1 MLCSDTI
8 IQVGETR
15 TVEDCTIKVNDIIFD
30 HVSMTIT
37 APWDATYEQ
46 GINLGNTIT
55 IERTANEYIEITF
68 LANMSGTA
76 AKLNV
81 CYAKEIELGSLFCES
96 VPSGAEVYYKKE
108 YIEAYE
114 YMGTTTV
121 WIEDVPPG
129 ERYIKMTLDGYETHE
144 DSYEVEPGV
153 ITRVNVNLVPLVTTG
168 TLSCN
173 TTPSGA
179 NIYLN
184 DVYQG
189 LTNKTISNLEPGSYT
204 VKYTKEG
211 YEDYSVITTI
221 NAGVISYVT
230 TILQTEPEP
239 TGTLVCH
246 SSPSEAEIWIND
258 ANTGE
263 YTSKTFTDMP
273 LGRYKIELK
282 KAGYYSCADLYDIYE
297 GQITAVSCTLVEKI
311 TTGQINCSSS
321 PEGAEIYLNDVYSG
335 LTNLNIKDLAPGSYV
350 VRFELDGYETYET
363 TKIVEAGLT
372 EYVSK
377 VLVEITKPQC
387 IDYTT
392 QAECEAND
400 CYWWTSNNTCQ
411 SAPDGTTEYF
421 DIYVKPYSW
430 YEGKY
435 EEAVSEAL
443 TLVTD
448 LTGAMANYISSVTGY
463 EYTGLEIKED
473 VNKNVIIVR
482 IFLKDTSET
491 SLVAP
496 VIIAGAVGIIAGILI
511 YTIGYVTGTSDGGY
525 TKEEVVEIID
535 DASDTAVEACKERYP
550 NRLTDEIEA
559 KAYADC
565 VGGVDTTKVIADAD
579 VVDEDPTEAI
589 DIIDIEIDAIKDG
602 IDDGSIEPEDIDN
615 VVDENIR
622 APIDD
627 IVDDYK
633 EKAVDDNCVYDI
645 AGECIVTTGALQ
657 AAILVGAGILGLIVY
672 SAMKK

>member
-1 MLCSDTI
+1 MLCSDTL

-15 TVEDCTIKVNDIIFD
+15 TVEDCTIKVKSIIFD
-30 HVSMTIT
+30 NVSMDIT
-37 APWDATYEQ
+37 APWGTMYER

-55 IERTANEYIEITF
+55 VERTSNEYIEITF
-68 LANMSGTA
+68 LANMNNTA

-81 CYAKEIELGSLFCES
+81 CYAKEIELGSIYCES
-96 VPSGAEVYYKKE
+96 NPSGAKVYYKKE
-108 YIEAYE
+108 YIAAYE

-121 WIEDVPPG
+121 WLENVPPG

-144 DSYEVEPGV
+144 DSYVVEAGG
-153 ITRVNVNLVPLVTTG
+153 ITSVDINLVPLVSTG

-179 NIYLN
+179 SIYLN

-211 YEDYSVITTI
+211 YEDYSVTTTI
-221 NAGVISYVT
+221 SAGKTSYVT
-230 TILQTEPEP
+230 TILREEPEP
-239 TGTLVCH
+239 TGTLICH

-258 ANTGE
+258 VNTGE
-263 YTSKTFTDMP
+263 YTSKTFTDMT
-273 LGRYKIELK
+273 LGRYKVELK
-282 KAGYYSCADLYDIYE
+282 KAGYYSCADLYDIYA
-297 GQITAVSCTLVEKI
+297 QTITTVSCTLVEKI

-321 PEGAEIYLNDVYSG
+321 PEGASIYLNNVYSG

-350 VRFELDGYETYET
+350 VRFELDGYEAYET

-421 DIYVKPYSW
+421 DVYIKPYSW
-430 YEGKY
+430 YDGKY
-435 EEAVSEAL
+435 EEVVSE
-443 TLVTD
+443 TLEKVMD
-448 LTGAMANYISSVTGY
+448 LTGAVANYISSVTGY
-463 EYTGLEIKED
+463 EFKGIDILED
-473 VNKNVIIVR
+473 VNKNIITIRVY
-482 IFLKDTSET
+482 LKDTSET
-491 SLVAP
+491 ALVAP
-496 VIIAGAVGIIAGILI
+496 IIIAGIVGIITGILI
-511 YTIGYVTGTSDGGY
+511 YTIGYVTGTSNGGY

-535 DASDTAVEACKERYP
+535 DASDMAVEACKERYP
-550 NRLTDEIEA
+550 NRLTDEIDA

-579 VVDEDPTEAI
+579 IVDEDPTEAV
-589 DIIDIEIDAIKDG
+589 DIIDTEIDAIKDG
-602 IDDGSIEPEDIDN
+602 INDGSIEPKDIDN

-633 EKAVDDNCVYDI
+633 DIAVDDNCVYDI

-657 AAILVGAGILGLIVY
+657 AAILVGAGILGLIAY
-672 SAMKK
+672 SATKK